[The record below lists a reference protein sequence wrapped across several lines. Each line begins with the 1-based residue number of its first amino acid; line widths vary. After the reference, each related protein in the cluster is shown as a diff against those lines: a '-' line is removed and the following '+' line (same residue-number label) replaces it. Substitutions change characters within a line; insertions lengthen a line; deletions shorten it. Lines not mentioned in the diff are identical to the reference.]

1 MALSKSK
8 SKTKGARSTRSDGR
22 NAVADR
28 ALEIL
33 LSFTHDTPILTADQL
48 SEVSGLSRSTIYRY
62 LNSLR
67 AQGFV
72 AEETGKGFRLGP
84 KLIEMARIARRC
96 NSILEIAE
104 PHLRQLANEC
114 GEMVQLL
121 ERVGKETI
129 MLDSIESK
137 YRIGL
142 TYMRGQMLP
151 SPAGASAKVLIAF
164 APPEEFG
171 ELLRSVSLKRY
182 TPKSIV
188 DSKTLRA
195 QLELAKKNGYA
206 LNDEELDEGIRAV
219 ASPIFGR
226 FSVRHSVAIVGPTF
240 RLSDEKLPH
249 LIKLVKG
256 AAANISRSLQ
266 EHES

>member
-1 MALSKSK
+1 MALSNKK
-8 SKTKGARSTRSDGR
+8 SKTKSARSPRSDGR

-33 LSFTHDTPILTADQL
+33 LSFTHDRPILTADQL
-48 SEVSGLSRSTIYRY
+48 SEVSRLSRSTIYRY

-96 NSILEIAE
+96 NSILEVAE
-104 PHLRQLANEC
+104 PHLRQLASEC
-114 GEMVQLL
+114 GELVQLL

-129 MLDSIESK
+129 LLDSIESK
-137 YRIGL
+137 HRIGL
-142 TYMRGQMLP
+142 TYTRGQMLP

-164 APPEEFG
+164 AAREEF
-171 ELLRSVSLKRY
+171 EDLLRSASLKRY

-188 DSKTLRA
+188 NSKTSSCTARVG
-195 QLELAKKNGYA
+195 EKKR
-206 LNDEELDEGIRAV
+206 ICFQR
-219 ASPIFGR
+219 R
-226 FSVRHSVAIVGPTF
+226 RT
-240 RLSDEKLPH
+240 
-249 LIKLVKG
+249 
-256 AAANISRSLQ
+256 
-266 EHES
+266 